1 MDTMTNNSQKGL
13 IEPTPI
19 LVWSSIYETGHPEI
33 DDQHVNL
40 VNLINKLGW
49 YRINDASV
57 DKLTVACRELVDYA
71 QYHFS
76 FEEQLLIDSFL
87 DEEDKAHH
95 IDSHEKFHEQAM
107 ILTNTISADINK
119 GIDKLLS
126 FLVKWLCMHI
136 LAEDMQLVASL
147 LKKPVLIPPLK
158 RSNRVLLGAVD
169 KLYDLLAEQQAQLV
183 KFYKQQA
190 ELSEAR
196 FKMVAEYSYDA
207 EIWVDSTG
215 DIIWCNKAGERIIG
229 YSFAEYRNNKN
240 EIQHALYDQENYNY
254 REKLLNDALNGIE
267 HTDEQLCLTRRDGT
281 LCWIES
287 NWQSL
292 FNEQGQV
299 YGVRISARD
308 ITKRKQQDDKLN
320 LFRFVIDNADDAI
333 LIVDVETAKIVDVSQ
348 RACLDLGY
356 SVDEL
361 MSLYVYDINTTLTN
375 LVQWKEHVA
384 EVTCDTSYIFRD
396 VHRRKD
402 RTTYP
407 VEISARRV
415 CFNQKHLVVGIA
427 RDITAR
433 VHQEHRESL
442 RNEALSLLAK
452 GHKQAVI
459 LNRIVSRLEA
469 WLSNC
474 SATIDVLDN
483 NNIPD
488 VEKNINSAPESNTRN
503 WREQLNVNANSNL
516 KSDWSR
522 LIINSHDKVLGI
534 LSIYGPES
542 WAPSADE
549 LNAIDV
555 SAQLAGIVIEKCIAD
570 EILKQR
576 EIEAYST
583 ARTDTLTGLANRRM
597 LFEYLPLAL
606 ERMKRQQQKLALVFI
621 DIDYFKNINDSLGH
635 EAGDFL
641 LKTFANRLK
650 NSIRTCDLAVRLSGD
665 EFVVLMENVTDEA
678 GFIAV
683 EEKIKNLLHEPFTFE
698 GNISTIALSASIG
711 ISVYPDDAT
720 DTKQLLNRAD
730 QAMYHVKA
738 SGRGSCCRY
747 SKYK

>member
-1 MDTMTNNSQKGL
+1 MDTMTNNSQKEL
-13 IEPTPI
+13 IEATPI

-49 YRINDASV
+49 YRINDTSV
-57 DKLTVACRELVDYA
+57 EQLTIACRELVEYA

-76 FEEQLLIDSFL
+76 FEEQLLIPSLL
-87 DEEDKAHH
+87 DEEDKTHH
-95 IDSHEKFHEQAM
+95 INSHEKFHEQAL
-107 ILTNTISADINK
+107 ILTKTISTDINK
-119 GIDKLLS
+119 GIDKLLL

-147 LKKPVLIPPLK
+147 LQPPVSIQPLK
-158 RSNRVLLGAVD
+158 RSNRVLLDAVD
-169 KLYDLLAEQQAQLV
+169 KLYDLLADQQAQLV

-207 EIWVDSTG
+207 EIWMDSLG
-215 DIIWCNKAGERIIG
+215 DIIWCNKAAEKIIG
-229 YSFAEYRNNKN
+229 YTFKEYRNNKDK
-240 EIQHALYDQENYNY
+240 IQHLLYDQENYDH
-254 REKLLNDALNGIE
+254 RIKLLNDALNGVE
-267 HTDEQLCLTRRDGT
+267 HTDEQLCLTRRDGA

-308 ITKRKQQDDKLN
+308 ITKRKQQEDKLN

-384 EVTCDTSYIFRD
+384 EVICDTSYIFRD

-415 CFNQKHLVVGIA
+415 CFNQKNLMVGIA

-433 VHQEHRESL
+433 VHQENRESL
-442 RNEALSLLAK
+442 RNEALSLLAR

-459 LNRIVSRLEA
+459 LNRIVNGLEA
-469 WLSNC
+469 WISNC
-474 SATIDVLDN
+474 RATIDIFD
-483 NNIPD
+483 D
-488 VEKNINSAPESNTRN
+488 KSQQKNPQNDIREESIKLN
-503 WREQLNVNANSNL
+503 WS
-516 KSDWSR
+516 K
-522 LIINSHDKVLGI
+522 LIINSHDKALGI
-534 LSIYGPES
+534 LSIYSTENWLPGE
-542 WAPSADE
+542 DE

-555 SAQLAGIVIEKCIAD
+555 SAQLAGIVIEKCMAD

-597 LFEYLPLAL
+597 LFEYLPIAL
-606 ERMKRQQQKLALVFI
+606 ERMQRQQQKLALVFI
-621 DIDYFKNINDSLGH
+621 DIDYFKKINDSFGH
-635 EAGDFL
+635 ETGDLL
-641 LKTFANRLK
+641 LKAFANRLK
-650 NSIRTCDLAVRLSGD
+650 RSIRAYDLAVRLSGD
-665 EFVVLMENVTDEA
+665 EFVILMENVADKV
-678 GFIAV
+678 GFTTV
-683 EEKIKNLLHEPFTFE
+683 EEKIKKMLHEPFIFHDNPTT
-698 GNISTIALSASIG
+698 ISLSASIG

-738 SGRGSCCRY
+738 SGRGNCYRY
-747 SKYK
+747 SKD

>member
-1 MDTMTNNSQKGL
+1 MDTMTNNSQKEL
-13 IEPTPI
+13 IEATPI

-49 YRINDASV
+49 YRINDTSV
-57 DKLTVACRELVDYA
+57 EQLTIACRELVEYA

-76 FEEQLLIDSFL
+76 FEEQLLIPSLL
-87 DEEDKAHH
+87 DEEDKTHH
-95 IDSHEKFHEQAM
+95 INSHEKFHEQAL
-107 ILTNTISADINK
+107 ILTKTISTDINK
-119 GIDKLLS
+119 GIDKLLL

-147 LKKPVLIPPLK
+147 LQPPVSIQPLK
-158 RSNRVLLGAVD
+158 RSNRVLLDAVD
-169 KLYDLLAEQQAQLV
+169 KLYDLLADQQAQLV

-207 EIWVDSTG
+207 EIWMDSLG
-215 DIIWCNKAGERIIG
+215 DIIWCNKAAEKIIG
-229 YSFAEYRNNKN
+229 YTFKEYRNNKDK
-240 EIQHALYDQENYNY
+240 IQHLLYDQENYDH
-254 REKLLNDALNGIE
+254 RIKLLNDALNGVE
-267 HTDEQLCLTRRDGT
+267 HTDEQLCLTRRDGA

-308 ITKRKQQDDKLN
+308 ITKRKQQEDKLN

-384 EVTCDTSYIFRD
+384 EVICDTSYIFRD

-415 CFNQKHLVVGIA
+415 CFNQKNLMVGIA

-442 RNEALSLLAK
+442 RNEALSLLAR

-459 LNRIVSRLEA
+459 LNRIVNGLEA
-469 WLSNC
+469 WISNC
-474 SATIDVLDN
+474 RATIDIFD
-483 NNIPD
+483 D
-488 VEKNINSAPESNTRN
+488 KSQQKNPQNDIREESIKLN
-503 WREQLNVNANSNL
+503 WS
-516 KSDWSR
+516 K
-522 LIINSHDKVLGI
+522 LIINSHDKALGI
-534 LSIYGPES
+534 LSIYSTENWLPGE
-542 WAPSADE
+542 DE

-555 SAQLAGIVIEKCIAD
+555 SAQLAGIVIEKCMAD

-597 LFEYLPLAL
+597 LFEYLPIAL
-606 ERMKRQQQKLALVFI
+606 ERMQRQQQKLALVFI
-621 DIDYFKNINDSLGH
+621 DIDYFKKINDSFGH
-635 EAGDFL
+635 ETGDLL
-641 LKTFANRLK
+641 LKAFANRLK
-650 NSIRTCDLAVRLSGD
+650 RSIRAYDLAVRLSGD
-665 EFVVLMENVTDEA
+665 EFVILMENVADKV
-678 GFIAV
+678 GFTTV
-683 EEKIKNLLHEPFTFE
+683 EEKIKKMLHEPFIFHDNPTT
-698 GNISTIALSASIG
+698 ISLSASIG

-738 SGRGSCCRY
+738 SGRGNCYRY
-747 SKYK
+747 SKD